1 MIAPKAVNLS
11 ALHGCHDKSD
21 HCVRFGLSLNVR
33 LSTPNGAKQVK
44 PEVYKQVTER
54 IVTMLE
60 NGAKPW
66 QKSWNTA
73 TPTITVTSALQRPL
87 RANGQAYR
95 GMNVLNLWVAAQ
107 MRGLQSRH
115 WMTYKGAQELGAQ
128 VRKGARGEFAFYV
141 GQSTKPAENEGD
153 DDKTFSFLKCYH
165 VFNADEIDGLPP
177 RFAPVPAP
185 VDQPAPV
192 CPHAR
197 NTTVDAFFADAG
209 VKLAHGGGRAFYSPA
224 LDAVRMPE
232 LAQFNSAESYYATL
246 AHEAVHWTGHE
257 SRCARTFGAR
267 FGDDAYAV
275 EELVAELGAA
285 FLCADLAISDT
296 PREDHASYL
305 ASWLKVLKADHKAIF
320 TAASAADRAAS
331 FLHAAQPS
339 AALLAA

>member
-1 MIAPKAVNLS
+1 MRHPLDI
-11 ALHGCHDKSD
+11 G
-21 HCVRFGLSLNVR
+21 R
-33 LSTPNGAKQVK
+33 STPNGATNVK
-44 PEVYKQVTER
+44 PEVYKQVTDR
-54 IVTMLE
+54 IVAMLE
-60 NGAKPW
+60 SGTKPW
-66 QKSWNTA
+66 QKSWSVDAPA
-73 TPTITVTSALQRPL
+73 TLNLGAMQRPL

-95 GMNVLNLWVAAQ
+95 GVNVLNLWVAAQ

-141 GQSTKPAENEGD
+141 GQSTKPGENEGD

-165 VFNADEIDGLPP
+165 VFNADEIEGLPP
-177 RFAPVPAP
+177 RFAPVAPPVDVPAP
-185 VDQPAPV
+185 A

-197 NTTVDAFFADAG
+197 NATVDAFFADAG
-209 VKLAHGGGRAFYSPA
+209 VRLAHGGNRAFYSPA

-232 LAQFNSAESYYATL
+232 LGAFNSAESYYATL

-257 SRCARTFGAR
+257 SRCARPFGTR
-267 FGDDAYAV
+267 FGDDAYAI

-285 FLCADLAISDT
+285 FLCADLAISDA

>member
-1 MIAPKAVNLS
+1 MKA
-11 ALHGCHDKSD
+11 
-21 HCVRFGLSLNVR
+21 
-33 LSTPNGAKQVK
+33 
-44 PEVYKQVTER
+44 EVYQTVTNR
-54 IVTMLE
+54 IVAMLE
-60 NGAKPW
+60 SGTKPW
-66 QKSWNTA
+66 QKSWSA
-73 TPTITVTSALQRPL
+73 GAPLVITGAMQRPL
-87 RANGQAYR
+87 RANGEAYR
-95 GMNVLNLWVAAQ
+95 GVNVLNLWVAAQ

-141 GQSTKPAENEGD
+141 GQATRAAENEGED
-153 DDKTFSFLKCYH
+153 DTTFSFLKCYH

-177 RFAPVPAP
+177 RFAPVAAP
-185 VDQPAPV
+185 VDAPAAPA

-197 NTTVDAFFADAG
+197 NAVVDAFFADAG
-209 VKLAHGGGRAFYSPA
+209 VKLSHGGNRAYYMPSM
-224 LDAVRMPE
+224 DAVRMPE
-232 LAQFNSAESYYATL
+232 LGQFNSAESYYATL

-257 SRCARTFGAR
+257 SRCARPFGKR

-285 FLCADLAISDT
+285 FLCADLSISDA

-305 ASWLKVLKADHKAIF
+305 ASWLKVLKADSKAIF

-339 AALLAA
+339 AAKLAA